1 MKNSIPKGKFDIKAT
16 EEILIRFEKSWEE
29 TENFYSELI
38 CQNDGWGKVIPILE
52 LIQSLKSRGENKFFR
67 IGTSIH
73 HLIISRSVE
82 PYLRDD
88 QKFIRIIAENDKFI
102 VAFSE
107 DAKMYREYTLSSLKD
122 RCIVNLLKTL
132 KDTLVD

>member
-1 MKNSIPKGKFDIKAT
+1 MVDKVTN
-16 EEILIRFEKSWEE
+16 EIVAKFEKSWEE
-29 TENFYSELI
+29 TEKFYSELI
-38 CQNDGWGKVIPILE
+38 SQNDGWGKVIPVLE
-52 LIQSLKSRGENKFFR
+52 FIQNLKSRGENKFFR

-88 QKFIRIIAENDKFI
+88 QKFIRIIAEDDKFI

-107 DAKMYREYTLSSLKD
+107 GAKTYREYTLSSLKD